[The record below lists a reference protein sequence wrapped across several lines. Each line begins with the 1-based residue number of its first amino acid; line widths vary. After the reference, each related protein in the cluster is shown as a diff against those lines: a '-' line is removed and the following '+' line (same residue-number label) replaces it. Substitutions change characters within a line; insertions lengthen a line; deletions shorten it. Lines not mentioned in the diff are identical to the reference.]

1 MLNIYFGDMPEAI
14 YNTSVYF
21 DNSYQDDW
29 ITDDLTVKM
38 IKSIDKSEVKGA
50 NVIISPVLGG
60 IPVTKISG
68 GVKTLILVSHDKSGH
83 VFNASTCGDNCAKWL
98 LEIGKTRDVTINLRH
113 MMDFGKRK
121 FEIKVLNNNE
131 TAHNM
136 SELVTFAGEYVWR

>member
-1 MLNIYFGDMPEAI
+1 MLSIYFGDMPEAI

-113 MMDFGKRK
+113 MMDFGKQK

>member
-113 MMDFGKRK
+113 MMDIGKQK

>member
-83 VFNASTCGDNCAKWL
+83 MFNASTCGDNCAKWL

>member
-113 MMDFGKRK
+113 MMDFGKQK

>member
-1 MLNIYFGDMPEAI
+1 MLSIYFGDMPEAI

-113 MMDFGKRK
+113 MMDFGKQK

-136 SELVTFAGEYVWR
+136 SELVTLAGEFVWR

>member
-1 MLNIYFGDMPEAI
+1 MLSIYFGDMPEAI

>member
-98 LEIGKTRDVTINLRH
+98 LDIGKTRDVTINLRH
-113 MMDFGKRK
+113 MMDFGKQK

>member
-1 MLNIYFGDMPEAI
+1 VLNIYFGDMPEAI

-38 IKSIDKSEVKGA
+38 IKSIDKSEVKGS

-113 MMDFGKRK
+113 MMNFGKRK

>member
-1 MLNIYFGDMPEAI
+1 MLSIYFGDMPEAI

-83 VFNASTCGDNCAKWL
+83 VFNASTCGDNCAKWISYV
-98 LEIGKTRDVTINLRH
+98 EIIHCENQKLY
-113 MMDFGKRK
+113 
-121 FEIKVLNNNE
+121 E
-131 TAHNM
+131 
-136 SELVTFAGEYVWR
+136 